1 MSYTV
6 SKCYHMLATGQ
17 TCLPA
22 SFLKDLWSEGAGA
35 SRLLSYPNATTD
47 LRDQQHA
54 ALHTPTG
61 ACQHSHHSYKHLP
74 QKLQKGVSSSEFQR
88 ERSASLSHK
97 HIRLQTCNSSML
109 PQVSRYTSPCL
120 FIITSTVPPLRWI
133 LLLSRFQDTPSAK
146 QLLEY
151 VRNLPNNNEQW
162 AHITHPQTDPLL
174 SPSAHSQLTQLIH
187 FLVNKRK

>member
-6 SKCYHMLATGQ
+6 SKCYHMLPTGQ
-17 TCLPA
+17 TRLPA

-54 ALHTPTG
+54 AHHTPTG
-61 ACQHSHHSYKHLP
+61 ACQHSHDSYEHLP
-74 QKLQKGVSSSEFQR
+74 QKLQKGVSSSELQR

-109 PQVSRYTSPCL
+109 PQVSQYTSVPVYHHL
-120 FIITSTVPPLRWI
+120 HGATSAVNPPAVT
-133 LLLSRFQDTPSAK
+133 FPG
-146 QLLEY
+146 
-151 VRNLPNNNEQW
+151 
-162 AHITHPQTDPLL
+162 
-174 SPSAHSQLTQLIH
+174 HSQRQAATWICAEFTQQQRTMGSHPPSSDRSITLPFSPLPADTTNT
-187 FLVNKRK
+187 FLG